1 MKYNLSLKDG
11 SPVAII
17 HGGEYNGEILYLH
30 DEDQKKICDHKNCNH
45 GNCAKCLKAGCASCG
60 NKKNINVNEMEIL
73 IENFFKHMKGRLNFV
88 KLDKL
93 QQSLINK
100 IPPIEPDLKYLYDEA
115 LKLVGGS
122 KGKEIILSSGE
133 MKPIID
139 TTKERQVFYITGMS
153 GSGKSTYVSKIAEV
167 YNKLYPKNQI
177 YLFSNKPEDKVLDQY
192 KYIKRVKLDQSL
204 VDDPIQLPELK
215 NSLVIFDDIEAIPN
229 KSLSNEMD
237 RLRDMILQQG
247 RSYKISFCYIS
258 HLANNYK
265 QTRTI
270 LNECHSITIFPA
282 MCTKYSLKYLMDKYF
297 GFGKNDLN
305 KLLSLPSRWVTI
317 SKAPVFVLYEKGGY
331 LLN

>member
-1 MKYNLSLKDG
+1 MKYNLSLKNG
-11 SPVAII
+11 SPVSII
-17 HGGEYNGEILYLH
+17 YGGQYNAEILYLR
-30 DEDQKKICDHKNCNH
+30 DEDQKNICSHKNCSH
-45 GNCAKCLKAGCASCG
+45 DKCLKCIKAGCLSCG
-60 NKKNINVNEMEIL
+60 KKNIDVNEMEIL

-93 QQSLINK
+93 QQALINK
-100 IPPIEPDLKYLYDEA
+100 IEPDDKDLKYLYNEA
-115 LKLVGGS
+115 LNLLSGS
-122 KGKEIILSSGE
+122 KGKEIILSDGE

-153 GSGKSTYVSKIAEV
+153 GSGKSTYVSKIAEA
-167 YNKLYPKNQI
+167 YYKLFPNNQI

-192 KYIKRVKLDQSL
+192 KYIKRVKLDESL
-204 VDDPIQLPELK
+204 VDDPIQINELK
-215 NSLVIFDDIEAIPN
+215 NSLIIFDDIEAIPN

-297 GFGKNDLN
+297 GFGKNDLT